1 MFDQLAGSWYFS
13 SMDMLW
19 AYWSIPLRETDRHK
33 TAFTLRNKKY
43 CWRVVCFGLTNAPA
57 TFSHLVNKVFQGYNN
72 DFALCF
78 LDDVLAHSG
87 KEFST
92 HLLNLEKIFKRMIAA
107 NLKFKLP
114 KCLFGASQVPWL
126 GHIITREGI
135 KPDPKKIEAVKGMR
149 RPASKKQVRQFLG
162 LASYYRQFVEG
173 FSEIAKPLYQLTKD
187 TPKGVEWT
195 DDCEWSWQTL
205 KDKLVSTPI
214 LIYPRFDRPFIV
226 ETDASGQGLGA
237 VLSQE
242 TDHGRKPVA
251 YASRVCSSTEANY
264 SASELEC
271 LGVIYAV

>member
-43 CWRVVCFGLTNAPA
+43 CWKVMCFGLTNAPA

-149 RPASKKQVRQFLG
+149 RPASKKN
-162 LASYYRQFVEG
+162 
-173 FSEIAKPLYQLTKD
+173 K
-187 TPKGVEWT
+187 
-195 DDCEWSWQTL
+195 
-205 KDKLVSTPI
+205 
-214 LIYPRFDRPFIV
+214 
-226 ETDASGQGLGA
+226 SG
-237 VLSQE
+237 
-242 TDHGRKPVA
+242 
-251 YASRVCSSTEANY
+251 NF
-264 SASELEC
+264 
-271 LGVIYAV
+271 